1 MRWVAGQMVPFFVFL
16 LLKRPSLSVGLG
28 YIAPEILA
36 PPFEYTISSDMYSLG
51 VTFYALLSLENPWRA
66 LRSPVQMLVYC
77 QRGFF
82 ASDVHGLPSTFHFP
96 NGDGIPTAMDD
107 LIMGM
112 TAVKPG
118 DRWSMDKVMAQLD
131 LLDAVMVDDPEK
143 PLGPGCIG
151 SPSAKGDARLPTD
164 LMPLPIDV
172 AHVPIHFGSDQA
184 LHQQE
189 MASPSVTDEGAAHI
203 ASKSS
208 QEKPMENLHVHTA
221 ADPMDASR
229 PVASVLVA
237 KSNGD
242 LSPTVLSNLHSTK
255 ELNPKKRFLYL

>member
-1 MRWVAGQMVPFFVFL
+1 
-16 LLKRPSLSVGLG
+16 
-28 YIAPEILA
+28 
-36 PPFEYTISSDMYSLG
+36 
-51 VTFYALLSLENPWRA
+51 
-66 LRSPVQMLVYC
+66 MLVYC

-82 ASDVHGLPSTFHFP
+82 ASDVHALPSTFHFP

-112 TAVKPG
+112 TAVKPSQ
-118 DRWSMDKVMAQLD
+118 RWTMEKVVAQLD

-184 LHQQE
+184 LHQQD
-189 MASPSVTDEGAAHI
+189 MLSPSI
-203 ASKSS
+203 AEQVPSSMATERS
-208 QEKPMENLHVHTA
+208 QEKPIENLHVNTA
-221 ADPMDASR
+221 ADANDASR